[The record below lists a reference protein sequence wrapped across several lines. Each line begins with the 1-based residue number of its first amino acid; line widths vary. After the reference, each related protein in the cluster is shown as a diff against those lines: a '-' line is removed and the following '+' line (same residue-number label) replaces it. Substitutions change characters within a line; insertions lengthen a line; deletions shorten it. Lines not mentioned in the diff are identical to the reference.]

1 MSVRPSMLRSARGH
15 ADLAEESLG
24 AEDGPELGT
33 QELERD
39 AALVADV
46 AGEVNGRHAA
56 ATDLAIDVVAAGQR
70 GGERGAIIHELCVL
84 PGCCVRVVQSAS
96 A

>member
-24 AEDGPELGT
+24 AEDGPELRT

-39 AALVADV
+39 AAVVADV
-46 AGEVNGRHAA
+46 ACEVDGRHAA
-56 ATDLAIDVVAAGQR
+56 PTDLAIDVVAAG
-70 GGERGAIIHELCVL
+70 
-84 PGCCVRVVQSAS
+84 
-96 A
+96 